1 MSPDS
6 PFSIHVV
13 LEPQRGIAHYASLPA
28 GSSRRKGAL
37 ASLDIGFVHLPDR
50 QYGMKRKVLF
60 CPHLSYPTS
69 WDGHLGPRT
78 PEFQRVL
85 RMIVVLK
92 WTPKLGEPLRFTQVL
107 KGRDKTRMSLLTLIL
122 T

>member
-13 LEPQRGIAHYASLPA
+13 LELQRGIAHYASLPA

-37 ASLDIGFVHLPDR
+37 DSDIGFVQLPDR
-50 QYGMKRKVLF
+50 QCSMKRRVLF
-60 CPHLSYPTS
+60 CLHLSYPTS

-78 PEFQRVL
+78 PEYQKVL
-85 RMIVVLK
+85 RMISVLK
-92 WTPKLGEPLRFTQVL
+92 WILIWTSHSGHTVL
-107 KGRDKTRMSLLTLIL
+107 KGKDKTRMSLLTLIL